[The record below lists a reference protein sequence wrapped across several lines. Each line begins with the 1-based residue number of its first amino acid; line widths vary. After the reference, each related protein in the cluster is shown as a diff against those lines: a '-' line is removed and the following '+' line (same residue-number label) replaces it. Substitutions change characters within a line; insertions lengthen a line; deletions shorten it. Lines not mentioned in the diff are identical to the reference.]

1 MSANAN
7 IRAGRAYVE
16 VTAETSKL
24 KQNLSVAQSQLRDF
38 GKACQGLGRD
48 MMALGGALSL
58 PFVLAEKSFAG
69 FDDKMRLVQAVTSS
83 TGDQFD
89 ALTKTAQRLGR
100 ETSSTAQQVADAMIG
115 LGRMGFDPS
124 EITSSIANVLDL
136 SRATGTDLSEA
147 ADIAAN
153 SLRVF
158 GLEAGKMAQVADVL
172 TATANGSAQTLTD
185 LFEGLKMAAPQAA
198 SCGESID
205 ETCAALG
212 VMANM
217 GIKGSLA
224 GTALRK
230 AFIQFADT
238 KVKGMLREV
247 GVESVDASGN
257 LRKMAAV
264 MRDIAVATA
273 KMPTAERLSFMKDVF
288 DVRGMMSGITLAG
301 NIDEMDKF
309 LARLKDVTG
318 TADETARAMDR
329 GIGGSFRLFQS
340 AVEGTMNAVG
350 EALNDTL
357 QPMVGNVTA
366 VINTFTRWV
375 EANKGL
381 VTSIAATVAS
391 VTAFGAAIF
400 TLGTASRVL
409 GAGVGVVSK
418 AVTGVTGLFGLL
430 AKRGIV
436 ASNAFSLMARAFADY
451 RNASVPALVGTS
463 KRLAALNLPIDSRAK
478 QIAANLVLMSNAET
492 AAVAKSAIAAKF
504 ASFEAAL
511 KRINVATVAA
521 TVSAKL
527 HGIALAKTAVAA
539 KFDGMIAGLRGLN
552 ASTIAATMSAK
563 LHGIALA
570 RTAVAARFDGMIA
583 SLRNLNVTTVAATL
597 SARMHT
603 AAVAK
608 TAVAARFGGMVAAL
622 KGVNAATVAA
632 TVSAK
637 LHTLAVAKTAVAAK
651 FGSMLTALK
660 GVNAATIAATISAKL
675 HTMAVAKTALA
686 AKFSGMVN
694 ALRGV
699 NASTIAATVSAKLHT
714 VAVAK
719 TALAARFGSM
729 VATLKG
735 VNAATVTATASAN
748 AHTLA
753 VGRTSV
759 AAKFGSMLAQ
769 LKGVNLATIA
779 AAASAKLHGLAL
791 AKSAAAGKFGGL
803 VNSLKGVNL
812 ATVAA
817 TLSAKLHG
825 IAVAKSAVAAKFDGM
840 ISALKGVNV
849 TTVTAAI
856 SARLHTAA
864 VAKTAIAAKFDGM
877 VSALRGVNLA
887 TIAATVSAKLHA
899 VAVAKTA
906 IAAKFEGM
914 IASLRG
920 LNLATV
926 AATLSARLH
935 TALTP
940 LSPAIIPSNLPATAL
955 FATASVCIF
964 AATVAAMVCRFRLR
978 IEEMSPSNRA
988 ATAVFATAAAT
999 VSATVSANLHTA
1011 AVGRTAVAAK
1021 FSGIVAALKGL
1032 NRATIAAT
1040 VSAKAHAAA
1049 ESVAS
1054 LATKAST
1061 AAHAAFVA
1069 VGAAVTAS
1077 HAKAALGAAAA
1088 GMANVALALTTKLV
1102 AAGYLAATAAAAAAF
1117 CAIPITWVL
1126 IAVVGALVGL
1136 CAYMASATKH
1146 TAALSDEM
1154 GKLREK
1160 GDDLRATDQLRME
1173 RLQQLAE
1180 KENLNNAEM
1189 QEAEKLSNQLKGRY
1203 GALGITIDKATN
1215 SISMATDAQERFNA
1229 AMRAQALAE
1238 VEKEMREL
1246 QDNIREL
1253 GKENESLCGF
1263 WVNAWN
1269 TITFRMDKAAND
1281 ITENGKK
1288 IDEAMSKLAEA
1299 RKRRDAILGN
1309 EEGSLTGGKTEK
1321 EQLEANVEKGR
1332 QEKGASREDAERAA
1346 KKLAEIEKKLTR
1358 EQRTELEN
1366 EISDIRELRDEY
1378 KDLIQTVLSFEK
1390 SKKQKDL
1397 EKIADLEGRL
1407 AEADAVAERRIAAA
1421 NERAKRKFDKEIA
1434 GLQDEFD
1441 ETASDIARNRK
1452 EGETDRTVEKTMKAD
1467 PAAGMKLLQNLVN
1480 RARAAADRAKA
1491 DFAKAIADASADGK
1505 VTEEEKERIGKA
1517 KDAYSYSEGLVDKYA
1532 AKLRSAQDETQK
1544 RSGAVKPQGAF
1555 YARAASAL
1563 RGNQMEQRMFMA
1575 TQEIEKHTKKAA
1587 ELLKDMGGG
1596 GQTFQ

>member
-24 KQNLSVAQSQLRDF
+24 KQNLNAAQSQLRDF

-58 PFVLAEKSFAG
+58 PFILAERSFAG

-83 TGDQFD
+83 TGDQFTE
-89 ALTKTAQRLGR
+89 LTKTAQRLGR
-100 ETSSTAQQVADAMIG
+100 ETSFTAQQVADAMIG
-115 LGRMGFDPS
+115 LGRMGFNPS
-124 EITSSIANVLDL
+124 EIVSAIDSVLNL

-153 SLRVF
+153 SLRIF
-158 GLEAGKMAQVADVL
+158 GLEAGKMSQVADVL

-198 SCGESID
+198 SCGESIE

-230 AFIQFADT
+230 AFVQFADT
-238 KVKGMLREV
+238 KVQAILREV

-288 DVRGMMSGITLAG
+288 DVRGMMSGISLSG

-350 EALNDTL
+350 EALTETL
-357 QPMVGNVTA
+357 KPMTDDVTA
-366 VINTFTRWV
+366 VINTFTKWV
-375 EANKGL
+375 EANRGL
-381 VTSIAATVAS
+381 VTSVAATVAS
-391 VTAFGAAIF
+391 VAALGGALF
-400 TLGTASRVL
+400 VLGTTSRVL
-409 GAGVGVVSK
+409 GVGVGVVSK

-430 AKRGIV
+430 AKKGIV

-463 KRLAALNLPIDSRAK
+463 KLLAALNLPIDSRAK

-511 KRINVATVAA
+511 KRINVATVTA

-527 HGIALAKTAVAA
+527 HGIALAKAAVAA
-539 KFDGMIAGLRGLN
+539 KFDGMIAGIRGLI
-552 ASTIAATMSAK
+552 ASTVAATVSAK
-563 LHGIALA
+563 LHGLALA
-570 RTAVAARFDGMIA
+570 RTAMAAKFDGMIA
-583 SLRNLNVTTVAATL
+583 ALRNLNVTTAAATI
-597 SARMHT
+597 SAKMHT

-608 TAVAARFGGMVAAL
+608 TAVAAKFGGMLAAL

-637 LHTLAVAKTAVAAK
+637 LHTLAVAKTGVAAK
-651 FGSMLTALK
+651 FGAMLTALK
-660 GVNAATIAATISAKL
+660 GVNAATIAATVSAKM
-675 HTMAVAKTALA
+675 HTVAVAKTALA

-699 NASTIAATVSAKLHT
+699 NAATIAATVSAKLHT
-714 VAVAK
+714 AAVAK
-719 TALAARFGSM
+719 TAVAARFGSM
-729 VATLKG
+729 VAALKG

-759 AAKFGSMLAQ
+759 AARFGSMLVQ
-769 LKGVNLATIA
+769 LKGVNLATVA
-779 AAASAKLHGLAL
+779 AAASARLHGLTL

-803 VNSLKGVNL
+803 VNSLKGVNF

-840 ISALKGVNV
+840 ISALKGVNAA
-849 TTVTAAI
+849 TVTAAI

-887 TIAATVSAKLHA
+887 TIAATISAKLHA

-914 IASLRG
+914 IASLKG
-920 LNLATV
+920 VNLATV
-926 AATLSARLH
+926 AATLSANLH
-935 TALTP
+935 TAAVAKTAVAARFEGLISSIRSLNLQTIAAT
-940 LSPAIIPSNLPATAL
+940 LSAKMHTLAVAKSAVAGKFEGMIAGLRGVST
-955 FATASVCIF
+955 ATAS
-964 AATVAAMVCRFRLR
+964 ATL
-978 IEEMSPSNRA
+978 
-988 ATAVFATAAAT
+988 
-999 VSATVSANLHTA
+999 SANLHTA
-1011 AVGRTAVAAK
+1011 AVARTAVAAK
-1021 FSGIVAALKGL
+1021 FSGIVATLKGL

-1049 ESVAS
+1049 ETLGS
-1054 LATKAST
+1054 LAAKAST
-1061 AAHAAFVA
+1061 AAHTAF
-1069 VGAAVTAS
+1069 AAVSAAVSAS

-1088 GMANVALALTTKLV
+1088 GTANVALALTTKLV
-1102 AAGYLAATAAAAAAF
+1102 ATGYLAAASAAAAF

-1146 TAALSDEM
+1146 TASLSDEM

-1189 QEAEKLSNQLKGRY
+1189 QEAEKLSNQLKSRY
-1203 GALGITIDKATN
+1203 GALGISIDKATG
-1215 SISMATDAQERFNA
+1215 SITMATDAQERFNA
-1229 AMRAQALAE
+1229 AMKAQALQQVGAE
-1238 VEKEMREL
+1238 MAEL
-1246 QDNIREL
+1246 QKNIREL
-1253 GKENESLCGF
+1253 GEENESLCGF

-1346 KKLAEIEKKLTR
+1346 KKLADIEKKLTR

-1378 KDLIQTVLSFEK
+1378 KQLIQTVLSFEK

-1397 EKIADLEGRL
+1397 EKIADLKGRL

-1421 NERAKRKFDKEIA
+1421 NERAKRKFDKEISD
-1434 GLQDEFD
+1434 LQGEFD
-1441 ETASDIARNRK
+1441 QAAEDVARNRK
-1452 EGETDRTVEKTMKAD
+1452 EGETDRQVDKTLKAD

-1480 RARAAADRAKA
+1480 QARAAADQAKA

-1505 VTEEEKERIGKA
+1505 VTDEEKERIGKA

-1532 AKLRSAQDETQK
+1532 AKLRSAQDETQR

-1563 RGNQMEQRMFMA
+1563 RGNMMEQRMFMA

>member
-24 KQNLSVAQSQLRDF
+24 RANLNAAQSQLRDF

-58 PFVLAEKSFAG
+58 PFILAERSFAG

-83 TGDQFD
+83 TGEQFD
-89 ALTKTAQRLGR
+89 QLTKTAQRLGR
-100 ETSSTAQQVADAMIG
+100 ETSFTAQQVADAMIG
-115 LGRMGFDPS
+115 LGRMGFNPS
-124 EITSSIANVLDL
+124 EIVSAIDSVLNL
-136 SRATGTDLSEA
+136 SRATGTDLAES

-153 SLRVF
+153 SLRIF
-158 GLEAGKMAQVADVL
+158 GLEAEKMSQVSDVL

-198 SCGESID
+198 SCGESIE

-230 AFIQFADT
+230 AFVQFADT
-238 KVKGMLREV
+238 KVQAMLREV

-257 LRKMAAV
+257 LRKMATV

-288 DVRGMMSGITLAG
+288 DVRGMMSGISLTA

-309 LARLKDVTG
+309 LARLKDVSG
-318 TADETARAMDR
+318 AADETARAMDR
-329 GIGGSFRLFQS
+329 GIGGSFRLFRS

-350 EALNDTL
+350 EALTETL
-357 QPMVGNVTA
+357 KPMTDDVTA
-366 VINTFTRWV
+366 VINTFTKWV
-375 EANKGL
+375 EANRGL
-381 VTSIAATVAS
+381 VTSVAATVAS
-391 VTAFGAAIF
+391 VAALGGALF
-400 TLGTASRVL
+400 VLGTTSRVL
-409 GAGVGVVSK
+409 GTGVGVVSK
-418 AVTGVTGLFGLL
+418 AVSGVSGLFGLL
-430 AKRGIV
+430 AKKGIV

-463 KRLAALNLPIDSRAK
+463 KLLAALNLPIDRRAK

-511 KRINVATVAA
+511 KRINVATVTA

-527 HGIALAKTAVAA
+527 HGIALAKAAVAA
-539 KFDGMIAGLRGLN
+539 KFDGMIAGIRGLT
-552 ASTIAATMSAK
+552 ASTVAATVSAK
-563 LHGIALA
+563 LHGLALA
-570 RTAVAARFDGMIA
+570 RTAMAAKFDGMIA
-583 SLRNLNVTTVAATL
+583 SLRNLNLTTVAATI
-597 SARMHT
+597 SAKMHT
-603 AAVAK
+603 AAV
-608 TAVAARFGGMVAAL
+608 G
-622 KGVNAATVAA
+622 
-632 TVSAK
+632 
-637 LHTLAVAKTAVAAK
+637 KTAVAAK
-651 FGSMLTALK
+651 FGGMLAALK
-660 GVNAATIAATISAKL
+660 GVIAATA
-675 HTMAVAKTALA
+675 
-686 AKFSGMVN
+686 
-694 ALRGV
+694 
-699 NASTIAATVSAKLHT
+699 
-714 VAVAK
+714 
-719 TALAARFGSM
+719 
-729 VATLKG
+729 
-735 VNAATVTATASAN
+735 
-748 AHTLA
+748 
-753 VGRTSV
+753 
-759 AAKFGSMLAQ
+759 
-769 LKGVNLATIA
+769 
-779 AAASAKLHGLAL
+779 
-791 AKSAAAGKFGGL
+791 
-803 VNSLKGVNL
+803 
-812 ATVAA
+812 
-817 TLSAKLHG
+817 
-825 IAVAKSAVAAKFDGM
+825 
-840 ISALKGVNV
+840 
-849 TTVTAAI
+849 
-856 SARLHTAA
+856 
-864 VAKTAIAAKFDGM
+864 
-877 VSALRGVNLA
+877 
-887 TIAATVSAKLHA
+887 
-899 VAVAKTA
+899 
-906 IAAKFEGM
+906 
-914 IASLRG
+914 
-920 LNLATV
+920 
-926 AATLSARLH
+926 
-935 TALTP
+935 
-940 LSPAIIPSNLPATAL
+940 
-955 FATASVCIF
+955 
-964 AATVAAMVCRFRLR
+964 
-978 IEEMSPSNRA
+978 
-988 ATAVFATAAAT
+988 
-999 VSATVSANLHTA
+999 SATVSANLHTA
-1011 AVGRTAVAAK
+1011 AVARTAVAAK
-1021 FSGIVAALKGL
+1021 FSGIIAAIKGL

-1049 ESVAS
+1049 ETLGS
-1054 LATKAST
+1054 LAAKAST
-1061 AAHAAFVA
+1061 AAHTAF
-1069 VGAAVTAS
+1069 AAVSAVVTAC

-1088 GMANVALALTTKLV
+1088 GTANVALALTTKLV
-1102 AAGYLAATAAAAAAF
+1102 AAGYLAAASAAAAF

-1173 RLQQLAE
+1173 RLQQLADKE
-1180 KENLNNAEM
+1180 KLNNAEM
-1189 QEAEKLSNQLKGRY
+1189 QEAEKLSNQLKSRY
-1203 GALGITIDKATN
+1203 GALGITIDKATG

-1229 AMRAQALAE
+1229 AMKAQALQQVEAE
-1238 VEKEMREL
+1238 MAEL
-1246 QDNIREL
+1246 QKNIREL
-1253 GKENESLCGF
+1253 GEENKSLCGF

-1288 IDEAMSKLAEA
+1288 IDEAMSKLKDA

-1346 KKLAEIEKKLTR
+1346 KKLAYIEKKLTR

-1378 KDLIQTVLSFEK
+1378 KQLIQTVLSFEK

-1421 NERAKRKFDKEIA
+1421 NERAKKKLDKEISD
-1434 GLQDEFD
+1434 LQGEFD
-1441 ETASDIARNRK
+1441 QTAEDIARNRK
-1452 EGETDRTVEKTMKAD
+1452 EGETDRTVDKTLKAD

-1480 RARAAADRAKA
+1480 QARAAADQAKA
-1491 DFAKAIADASADGK
+1491 DFAKALADASADGK
-1505 VTEEEKERIGKA
+1505 VTDEEKEKIGKA

-1544 RSGAVKPQGAF
+1544 RAGSVKPQGAF

-1563 RGNQMEQRMFMA
+1563 RGNQMEQRMFMT

>member
-24 KQNLSVAQSQLRDF
+24 KQNLSAAQSQLRDF

-58 PFVLAEKSFAG
+58 PFILAERSFAG

-83 TGDQFD
+83 TGEQFD
-89 ALTKTAQRLGR
+89 QLTKTAQRLGR
-100 ETSSTAQQVADAMIG
+100 ETSFTAQQVADAMIG
-115 LGRMGFDPS
+115 LGRMGFNPS
-124 EITSSIANVLDL
+124 EIVSAIDSVLNL
-136 SRATGTDLSEA
+136 SRATGTDLAES

-153 SLRVF
+153 SLRIF
-158 GLEAGKMAQVADVL
+158 GLEAGKMSQVSDVL

-198 SCGESID
+198 SCGESIE

-230 AFIQFADT
+230 AFVQFADT
-238 KVKGMLREV
+238 KVQGMLREV

-257 LRKMAAV
+257 LRKMATV

-288 DVRGMMSGITLAG
+288 DIRGMMSGISLTA

-309 LARLKDVTG
+309 LARLKDVSG
-318 TADETARAMDR
+318 AADETARAMDR
-329 GIGGSFRLFQS
+329 GIGGSFRLFRS

-350 EALNDTL
+350 EALTETL
-357 QPMVGNVTA
+357 KPMTDDVTA
-366 VINTFTRWV
+366 VINTFTKWV
-375 EANKGL
+375 EANRGL
-381 VTSIAATVAS
+381 VTSVAATVAS
-391 VTAFGAAIF
+391 VAALGGALF
-400 TLGTASRVL
+400 VLGTTSRVL
-409 GAGVGVVSK
+409 GTGVGVVSK
-418 AVTGVTGLFGLL
+418 AVSGISGLFGLL
-430 AKRGIV
+430 AKKGIV

-463 KRLAALNLPIDSRAK
+463 KLLAALNLPIDRRAK

-511 KRINVATVAA
+511 KRINVATVTATASAKLHGIALTKASVAAKFNGMIAGIRGLTASTVAA

-527 HGIALAKTAVAA
+527 HGLALARTAMAA
-539 KFDGMIAGLRGLN
+539 KFDGMIA
-552 ASTIAATMSAK
+552 A
-563 LHGIALA
+563 
-570 RTAVAARFDGMIA
+570 
-583 SLRNLNVTTVAATL
+583 LRNLNLTTVAATI
-597 SARMHT
+597 SAKMHT
-603 AAVAK
+603 AAVGK
-608 TAVAARFGGMVAAL
+608 TAVAAKFGGMLAAL

-651 FGSMLTALK
+651 FSSMLTALK
-660 GVNAATIAATISAKL
+660 GVNAATVAATISAKL

-714 VAVAK
+714 AAVAK

-729 VATLKG
+729 VAALKG

-769 LKGVNLATIA
+769 LKGVNLATVA

-840 ISALKGVNV
+840 ISALKGVNAA
-849 TTVTAAI
+849 TVTAAI

-887 TIAATVSAKLHA
+887 TIAATISAKLHA

-935 TALTP
+935 TAAVAKTAVAARFEGLISSIRS
-940 LSPAIIPSNLPATAL
+940 LNLQT
-955 FATASVCIF
+955 I
-964 AATVAAMVCRFRLR
+964 AATVAAKMHTLAVAKSAVAGKFEGMIAGLKGV
-978 IEEMSPSNRA
+978 SA
-988 ATAVFATAAAT
+988 ATA
-999 VSATVSANLHTA
+999 SATLSANLHTA

-1032 NRATIAAT
+1032 NRATVAAT

-1049 ESVAS
+1049 ETVAS

-1088 GMANVALALTTKLV
+1088 GTANVALALTTKLV
-1102 AAGYLAATAAAAAAF
+1102 AAGYLAAASAAAAF

-1160 GDDLRATDQLRME
+1160 GDDFRATDQLRME

-1189 QEAEKLSNQLKGRY
+1189 QEAEKLSNQLKSRY
-1203 GALGITIDKATN
+1203 GALGISIDKATN

-1229 AMRAQALAE
+1229 AMKAQALAE

-1346 KKLAEIEKKLTR
+1346 KKLADIEKKLTR

-1378 KDLIQTVLSFEK
+1378 RELIQTVLSFEK

-1452 EGETDRTVEKTMKAD
+1452 EGETDRTVDKTMKAD

-1480 RARAAADRAKA
+1480 QARAAADQAKA

-1505 VTEEEKERIGKA
+1505 VTDEEKERTGKA

>member
-1 MSANAN
+1 MSASAN

-24 KQNLSVAQSQLRDF
+24 RANLNAAQSQLRDF

-58 PFVLAEKSFAG
+58 PFILAERSFAG

-83 TGDQFD
+83 TGEQFD
-89 ALTKTAQRLGR
+89 QLTKTAQRLGR
-100 ETSSTAQQVADAMIG
+100 ETSFTAQQVADAMIG
-115 LGRMGFDPS
+115 LGRMGFNPS
-124 EITSSIANVLDL
+124 EIVSAIDSVLNL
-136 SRATGTDLSEA
+136 SRATGTDLAES

-153 SLRVF
+153 SLRIF
-158 GLEAGKMAQVADVL
+158 GLEAEKMSQVSDVL

-198 SCGESID
+198 SCGESIE

-230 AFIQFADT
+230 AFVQFADT
-238 KVKGMLREV
+238 KVQAMLREV

-257 LRKMAAV
+257 LRKMATV

-288 DVRGMMSGITLAG
+288 DVRGMMSGISLTA

-309 LARLKDVTG
+309 LARLKDVSG
-318 TADETARAMDR
+318 AADETARAMDR
-329 GIGGSFRLFQS
+329 GIGGSFRLFRS

-350 EALNDTL
+350 EALTETL
-357 QPMVGNVTA
+357 KPMTDDVTA
-366 VINTFTRWV
+366 VINTFTKWV
-375 EANKGL
+375 EANRGL
-381 VTSIAATVAS
+381 VTSVAATVAS
-391 VTAFGAAIF
+391 VAALGGALF
-400 TLGTASRVL
+400 VLGTTSRVL
-409 GAGVGVVSK
+409 GTGVGVVSK
-418 AVTGVTGLFGLL
+418 AVSGVSGLFGLL
-430 AKRGIV
+430 AKKGIV

-463 KRLAALNLPIDSRAK
+463 KLLAALNLPIDRRAK

-511 KRINVATVAA
+511 KRINVATVTA

-527 HGIALAKTAVAA
+527 HGIALAKAAVAA
-539 KFDGMIAGLRGLN
+539 KFDGMIAGIRGLT
-552 ASTIAATMSAK
+552 ASTVAATVSAK
-563 LHGIALA
+563 LHGLALA
-570 RTAVAARFDGMIA
+570 RTAMAAKFDGMIA
-583 SLRNLNVTTVAATL
+583 SLRNLNLTTVAATI
-597 SARMHT
+597 SAKMHT
-603 AAVAK
+603 AAV
-608 TAVAARFGGMVAAL
+608 G
-622 KGVNAATVAA
+622 
-632 TVSAK
+632 
-637 LHTLAVAKTAVAAK
+637 KTAVAAK
-651 FGSMLTALK
+651 FGGMLAALK
-660 GVNAATIAATISAKL
+660 GVIAATA
-675 HTMAVAKTALA
+675 
-686 AKFSGMVN
+686 
-694 ALRGV
+694 
-699 NASTIAATVSAKLHT
+699 
-714 VAVAK
+714 
-719 TALAARFGSM
+719 
-729 VATLKG
+729 
-735 VNAATVTATASAN
+735 
-748 AHTLA
+748 
-753 VGRTSV
+753 
-759 AAKFGSMLAQ
+759 
-769 LKGVNLATIA
+769 
-779 AAASAKLHGLAL
+779 
-791 AKSAAAGKFGGL
+791 
-803 VNSLKGVNL
+803 
-812 ATVAA
+812 
-817 TLSAKLHG
+817 
-825 IAVAKSAVAAKFDGM
+825 
-840 ISALKGVNV
+840 
-849 TTVTAAI
+849 
-856 SARLHTAA
+856 
-864 VAKTAIAAKFDGM
+864 
-877 VSALRGVNLA
+877 
-887 TIAATVSAKLHA
+887 
-899 VAVAKTA
+899 
-906 IAAKFEGM
+906 
-914 IASLRG
+914 
-920 LNLATV
+920 
-926 AATLSARLH
+926 
-935 TALTP
+935 
-940 LSPAIIPSNLPATAL
+940 
-955 FATASVCIF
+955 
-964 AATVAAMVCRFRLR
+964 
-978 IEEMSPSNRA
+978 
-988 ATAVFATAAAT
+988 
-999 VSATVSANLHTA
+999 SATVSANLHTA
-1011 AVGRTAVAAK
+1011 AVARTAVAAK
-1021 FSGIVAALKGL
+1021 FSGIIAAIKGL

-1049 ESVAS
+1049 ETLGS
-1054 LATKAST
+1054 LAAKAST
-1061 AAHAAFVA
+1061 AAHTAFVA
-1069 VGAAVTAS
+1069 ISAAVTAS

-1088 GMANVALALTTKLV
+1088 GTANVALALTTKLV
-1102 AAGYLAATAAAAAAF
+1102 AAGYLAAASAAAAF

-1173 RLQQLAE
+1173 RLQQLAD
-1180 KENLNNAEM
+1180 KEQLNNAEM
-1189 QEAEKLSNQLKGRY
+1189 QEAEKLSNQLKSRY
-1203 GALGITIDKATN
+1203 GALGITIDKATG

-1229 AMRAQALAE
+1229 AMKAQALQQVEAE
-1238 VEKEMREL
+1238 MAEL
-1246 QDNIREL
+1246 QKNIREL
-1253 GKENESLCGF
+1253 GEENKSLCGF

-1288 IDEAMSKLAEA
+1288 IDEAMSKLKDA

-1346 KKLAEIEKKLTR
+1346 KKLADIEKKLTR

-1378 KDLIQTVLSFEK
+1378 RELIQTVLSFEK

-1421 NERAKRKFDKEIA
+1421 NERAKKKFDKEIA
-1434 GLQDEFD
+1434 DLQGEFD
-1441 ETASDIARNRK
+1441 QMAEDVARNRK
-1452 EGETDRTVEKTMKAD
+1452 DGETDRQVDKTLKAD

-1480 RARAAADRAKA
+1480 QARTAADQAKA
-1491 DFAKAIADASADGK
+1491 DFAKALADASADGK
-1505 VTEEEKERIGKA
+1505 VTDEEKEKIGKA

-1544 RSGAVKPQGAF
+1544 RAGSVKPQGAF

-1563 RGNQMEQRMFMA
+1563 RGNMMEQRMYMA